1 MASKRRTVSPQ
12 HPTAVPVAAGG
23 AGAVFRRI
31 GTRIGLLDLDS
42 PEVAAEAQVTKPEN
56 DAVPPE
62 ETVSPAAHEQS
73 ARVTEAALDMAAL
86 SQELESLSRGL
97 AGETTTLP
105 AAPAMHSVLAQK
117 KIAVI
122 GLEGVEQEALQA
134 LLKGQ
139 LSDPVALDHSQAAL
153 TPAVWQNCD
162 LVIVNAPA
170 EWAVTEQID
179 AGCWARSSKP
189 IVLLGPKEVL
199 TRVAR
204 VIQSAAT
211 DFIPAPW
218 TDEYVVWRAAMLMSR
233 SLGMPPQPNLPAA
246 STKIVVVVADDDTT
260 TRTLVGAMLS
270 RHGMV
275 CHLADNG
282 GSALELVRSLR
293 PDAAILDVSMPS
305 LNGYQVLASIKQD
318 PSLASTQVVLLTSRQ
333 TEVDVL
339 QGFGLGADDFMT
351 KPFSPM
357 ELAARIKRLLA
368 RRA

>member
-1 MASKRRTVSPQ
+1 
-12 HPTAVPVAAGG
+12 
-23 AGAVFRRI
+23 
-31 GTRIGLLDLDS
+31 
-42 PEVAAEAQVTKPEN
+42 
-56 DAVPPE
+56 
-62 ETVSPAAHEQS
+62 
-73 ARVTEAALDMAAL
+73 
-86 SQELESLSRGL
+86 
-97 AGETTTLP
+97 
-105 AAPAMHSVLAQK
+105 MHSVLAQK

-122 GLEGVEQEALQA
+122 GFGGSEQEALQA
-134 LLKGQ
+134 LLKAQ

-153 TPAVWQNCD
+153 GPAVWQNCD

-170 EWAVTEQID
+170 EWAVTEPID
-179 AGCWARSSKP
+179 PGCWARTDKP
-189 IVLLGPKEVL
+189 TVLLGSTEVL

-204 VIQSAAT
+204 IIQSAAT

-218 TDEYVVWRAAMLMSR
+218 TDESVAWRAAVLLSR
-233 SLGMPPQPNLPAA
+233 SMGVPPQPNRQAA
-246 STKIVVVVADDDTT
+246 STKIEVVIADDDTT

-318 PSLASTQVVLLTSRQ
+318 PSLVSTQVVLLTSRQ

>member
-1 MASKRRTVSPQ
+1 M
-12 HPTAVPVAAGG
+12 
-23 AGAVFRRI
+23 
-31 GTRIGLLDLDS
+31 DS
-42 PEVAAEAQVTKPEN
+42 PEEGTGVQVASPEN
-56 DAVPPE
+56 GVARPEQAVLPPAQE
-62 ETVSPAAHEQS
+62 PTEQ
-73 ARVTEAALDMAAL
+73 VTEAAPEMPGLR
-86 SQELESLSRGL
+86 QELESLSRGL
-97 AGETTTLP
+97 AEEEPTRP
-105 AAPAMHSVLAQK
+105 ATRTMHSVLAQK
-117 KIAVI
+117 KIAVV
-122 GLEGVEQEALQA
+122 GFEGVEQDALQA
-134 LLKGQ
+134 VLKGQ
-139 LSDPVALDHSQAAL
+139 LSDPVALDYSQAA
-153 TPAVWQNCD
+153 TVPAVWQNCD

-170 EWAVTEQID
+170 EWAVTEPID
-179 AGCWARSSKP
+179 PGCWARTDKP
-189 IVLLGPKEVL
+189 TILLGAKDVL
-199 TRVAR
+199 TRVSR
-204 VIQSAAT
+204 VIQSTAT

-218 TDEYVVWRAAMLMSR
+218 TDEHVAWRAAMLMSR
-233 SLGMPPQPNLPAA
+233 SLGMPPQPNRPAA
-246 STKIVVVVADDDTT
+246 STKFEVVIADDDTT

-293 PDAAILDVSMPS
+293 PDAAVLDVSMPS